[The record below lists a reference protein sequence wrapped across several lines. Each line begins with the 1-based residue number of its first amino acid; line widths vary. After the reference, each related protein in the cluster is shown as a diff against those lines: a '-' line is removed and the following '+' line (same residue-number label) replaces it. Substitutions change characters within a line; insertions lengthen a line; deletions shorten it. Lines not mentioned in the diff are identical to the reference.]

1 MIMKECAWVDFLW
14 ESIELPISIELDNQ
28 YYSVL
33 GDKLNQLI
41 SGLIKSNAP
50 KSIIDITR
58 RYSQK
63 IKDAIQEYYKGNI
76 IQAHSIVEGLFDD
89 CCNENPY
96 AISDINSS
104 IAFPPVSDSQNAEVQ
119 FYRARLNENVVDY
132 SSSEMSHIP
141 FGKRSIVKSERFSI
155 PGLPCL
161 YLGNTSYVCWIEL
174 GCPADHRFN
183 VSPVVLDNSQKVFN
197 LAIDRQVFY
206 NIVDSE
212 RTAEIIEKDLGSM
225 IKILMFDIA
234 TSFVV
239 KEKDRNFKSEYL
251 ISQMLMIACKNKGYN
266 GITYYSKQ
274 VCHEAFATSIGI
286 NLVLFAEFNGNDD
299 LSVINEHIRIG
310 DSFNFSMFKHLM
322 PSLTSYDY
330 KRLRIDYSPFVKTI
344 GTFKRQF
351 PYNETDFYD
360 FDRFLFAK
368 WDHIEKSFDY

>member
-1 MIMKECAWVDFLW
+1 MKECKWIDFLW
-14 ESIELPISIELDNQ
+14 DNITLPLNIEYDNQ
-28 YYSVL
+28 YYSELEEVFDQLLL
-33 GDKLNQLI
+33 GLKS
-41 SGLIKSNAP
+41 SGAP
-50 KSIIDITR
+50 ESIVFTTTI
-58 RYSQK
+58 YSQK
-63 IKDAIQEYYKGNI
+63 IKESIQEYYKGNI

-96 AISDINSS
+96 AISDINTS
-104 IAFPPVSDSQNAEVQ
+104 IAFPPVSDSKNAEVQ

-141 FGKRSIVKSERFSI
+141 FSKRSIVKSERFSI

-161 YLGNTSYVCWIEL
+161 YLGNTSYVCWIEM
-174 GCPADHRFN
+174 GCPADYRFN

-197 LAIDRQVFY
+197 LAIDKQMLYSIF
-206 NIVDSE
+206 DSNKSE
-212 RTAEIIEKDLGSM
+212 AEIEKNLNSI
-225 IKILMFDIA
+225 IKIVLFNVA

-251 ISQMLMIACKNKGYN
+251 ISQMLMISCKNKGYN

-274 VCHEAFATSIGI
+274 VCHEAFAKSIGI
-286 NLVLFAEFNGNDD
+286 NLVLFAEFNGNDN

-322 PSLTSYDY
+322 ASLKY
-330 KRLRIDYSPFVKTI
+330 KGYRLRIDSSPFAKCI

-360 FDRFLFAK
+360 FDRFLFAE
-368 WDHIEKSFDY
+368 WSPIEKSFDY